1 MNEREN
7 SQLAP
12 EGNATPGQRKPSEV
26 DTAQVQARLL
36 QLSTQLQEIQ
46 AQLAHLLN
54 FAQSSGS
61 QIDALTHH
69 LTGLDITH
77 KIDERLADLLER
89 AEAYQGQLNEVTE
102 TARKLSRTQF
112 KANTLAESKE
122 QQITAALKTL
132 QEIVARR
139 EASQEAQQWAQQEQ
153 LDQARGLARGD
164 LAAELLPVLDGIEM
178 ALDSGRSLLQRRRQQ
193 RQTATQ
199 APAAQPAENR
209 SIQRAWQQFRR
220 SLAGEPVDVDP
231 RPQPPIYD
239 EEMETGLNAWLDGLK
254 LVRERFLAL
263 LNTEGIEVIPAL
275 RQPFDPK
282 LHVAISAEPRTDV
295 QPGVVIRVLRQGYR
309 QRGRVLRFAE
319 VIVAQRPAQD

>member
-1 MNEREN
+1 MMNEREN

-12 EGNATPGQRKPSEV
+12 EGNVTPGQQKSSEA

-36 QLSTQLQEIQ
+36 QLSTQLQEMQ

-61 QIDALTHH
+61 QVDALTHH

-122 QQITAALKTL
+122 QQITAAIKTL
-132 QEIVARR
+132 QEIVDRR
-139 EASQEAQQWAQQEQ
+139 EASQEAQQWAKQEQ

-178 ALDSGRSLLQRRRQQ
+178 ALDSGCSLLQRRQQ
-193 RQTATQ
+193 RQAATQ
-199 APAAQPAENR
+199 APATQPAENR

-263 LNTEGIEVIPAL
+263 LNTEEIEVIPAL